1 MEPKS
6 VKILR
11 VPALVKKLG
20 IGRSTVYDWLDP
32 SSDRHDPTFPQRV
45 KLGAKTV
52 GWLESEIDARILSKV
67 KTANACFAIVWK
79 IIWERVSTTLFPLA
93 LQT

>member
-1 MEPKS
+1 MEPKP

-20 IGRSTVYDWLDP
+20 IGRSTVYDWIDP
-32 SSDRHDPTFPQRV
+32 NSNRHDPTFPLRI

-52 GWLESEIDARILSKV
+52 GWLEFEIDSYILSKI
-67 KTANACFAIVWK
+67 KQPLTP
-79 IIWERVSTTLFPLA
+79 VSA
-93 LQT
+93 

>member
-32 SSDRHDPTFPQRV
+32 NSDRHDPTFPQRV

-52 GWLESEIDARILSKV
+52 GWLESEIDAWILNKA
-67 KTANACFAIVWK
+67 KQLLTP
-79 IIWERVSTTLFPLA
+79 VSP
-93 LQT
+93 

>member
-32 SSDRHDPTFPQRV
+32 SSDRHDPTFPPRV

-52 GWLESEIDARILSKV
+52 GWLESEIDAWILSKV
-67 KTANACFAIVWK
+67 KKPLTP
-79 IIWERVSTTLFPLA
+79 VSP
-93 LQT
+93 